1 MNDLYRI
8 SNIPSSEKDA
18 NWYKTA
24 AVVLTPIIGA
34 LALYKDLGSLTGYIL
49 LAIFLVLLFPSG
61 QRMISRFKLNRKKKK
76 FVASFSNDL
85 GALIAETAK
94 FLRSNNEYS
103 IPYFLRGIGNG
114 NAISSIRPSGYIEDH
129 YVSLINSLDRKCK
142 RGVST
147 YMDFE
152 DISNDLHECLLSFT
166 RIYVDEF
173 GSKLQNPHNIEILNI
188 EQKSQL
194 SDRFQLFKNHLQ
206 SYNLHREKIS
216 SYWKKDETNRLAIP
230 TIIIK

>member
-1 MNDLYRI
+1 MNNLYET
-8 SNIPSSEKDA
+8 SKTPSSEKDS
-18 NWYKTA
+18 NWYRTA
-24 AVVLTPIIGA
+24 TVILTLIIGA
-34 LALYKDLGSLTGYIL
+34 LGLYKDLGSLTSYIL

-61 QRMISRFKLNRKKKK
+61 QKRISRFKLSRKKKK

-85 GALIAETAK
+85 GAFVAETAK

-114 NAISSIRPSGYIEDH
+114 NALSSIRPSGYVEDH
-129 YVSLINSLDRKCK
+129 YVSLINSLDRKCQ

-147 YMDFE
+147 YMDFN

-166 RIYVDEF
+166 RIYVEEF
-173 GSKLQNPHNIEILNI
+173 GSKLQNPHNIEILTI

-216 SYWKKDETNRLAIP
+216 SYWKKDETIRITIP
-230 TIIIK
+230 TIILK